1 MTTMKK
7 TSLRQNV
14 ASTQRDWYLIDAA
27 NMPLGKV
34 AVEAVKRIKGKH
46 RVDFTPHVD
55 GGDYVVIINAEQ
67 VKLTGNKEA
76 TKMYYRHSGQIG
88 KLKSMNVAEL
98 RAKKPAMIIEKAV
111 SGMLSKNKLRPEQM
125 KRLRVV
131 VGADHQYNAQK
142 PETITLSF

>member
-1 MTTMKK
+1 
-7 TSLRQNV
+7 
-14 ASTQRDWYLIDAA
+14 
-27 NMPLGKV
+27 
-34 AVEAVKRIKGKH
+34 
-46 RVDFTPHVD
+46 
-55 GGDYVVIINAEQ
+55 
-67 VKLTGNKEA
+67 
-76 TKMYYRHSGQIG
+76 MYYRHSGQIG